1 MTQEKK
7 IAYEVRITGKV
18 QGVCFRDWTRTMAN
32 GLKISGWV
40 RNRQDGSVESVISGY
55 PGDVKEM
62 LAELEKGPNSA
73 NVVSVEKNQCSL
85 PEYFDFRQ
93 RPTV

>member
-1 MTQEKK
+1 MTQPIK
-7 IAYEVRITGKV
+7 IAYKVRITGKV
-18 QGVCFRDWTRTMAN
+18 QGVCFRDWTRSMADD
-32 GLKISGWV
+32 LKIAGWV

-55 PGDVKEM
+55 PSDVNIM
-62 LAELEKGPNSA
+62 LAEFEKGPNSA

-85 PEYFDFRQ
+85 PEYFEFRQ